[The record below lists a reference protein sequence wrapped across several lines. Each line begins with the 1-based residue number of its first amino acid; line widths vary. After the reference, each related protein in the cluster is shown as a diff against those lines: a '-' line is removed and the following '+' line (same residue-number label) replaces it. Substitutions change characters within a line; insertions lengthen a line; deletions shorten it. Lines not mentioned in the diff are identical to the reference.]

1 MNNKVI
7 LLTGSTSGIG
17 EAAVKELARSASTL
31 ILPVRNITKGE
42 ELKQILNAINPN
54 RIIDLYECDFSSL
67 KSVKK
72 MIENVRK
79 NYKVIDVLANN
90 AGIFNGRIVMTE
102 DGIEETFQV
111 NVLSQYL
118 LNSSLL
124 DLVQV
129 STSGRIVNLSSLGHK
144 GGKFDLDNLNCH
156 KENNNLGGGSK
167 AYFNSNLYRNLLT
180 AYYADQLQSKG
191 SKVTVNCMHP
201 GAIKTGLGV
210 QNKGY
215 INGLLI
221 KLFGIFTKPAT
232 DGAKTLIYLCLSD
245 EVKNASGQYFVNSKI
260 DKANPESMNLNSAQ
274 LLIERIQVMIVDK

>member
-17 EAAVKELARSASTL
+17 EAAVKELVRSASAL

-42 ELKQILNAINPN
+42 ELKQILNAINPSC
-54 RIIDLYECDFSSL
+54 IIDLYECDFSSL

-90 AGIFNGRIVMTE
+90 AGLFNGRIVMTE

-144 GGKFDLDNLNCH
+144 GGKFDLDNLNCQ

-180 AYYADQLQSKG
+180 AYYADQLKSNG

-221 KLFGIFTKPAT
+221 KLFGVFTKPAT
-232 DGAKTLIYLCLSD
+232 AGAKTLIYLCLSD
-245 EVKNASGQYFVNSKI
+245 EVKDISGQYFVNSKV
-260 DKANPESMNLNSAQ
+260 DKANPESMDLASASMLVQ
-274 LLIERIQVMIVDK
+274 RIKESIVDK